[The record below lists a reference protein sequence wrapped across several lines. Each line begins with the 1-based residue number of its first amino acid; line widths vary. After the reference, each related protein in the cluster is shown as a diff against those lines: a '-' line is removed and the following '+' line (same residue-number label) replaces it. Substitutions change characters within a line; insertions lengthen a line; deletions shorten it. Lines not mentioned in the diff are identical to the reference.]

1 MKDKM
6 LLGNVSEGTL
16 SLHGDDA
23 FLSIR
28 VVAVQV
34 AWLFSHTPCLDTH
47 AHTELRHVQPF
58 SAAEFFCCRA
68 LINMIVLL

>member
-1 MKDKM
+1 MK
-6 LLGNVSEGTL
+6 NVSKETL

-23 FLSIR
+23 SLSIR
-28 VVAVQV
+28 VVAVHV
-34 AWLFSHTPCLDTH
+34 AWFFFAHALFGHAR
-47 AHTELRHVQPF
+47 AHTELRYVQPF